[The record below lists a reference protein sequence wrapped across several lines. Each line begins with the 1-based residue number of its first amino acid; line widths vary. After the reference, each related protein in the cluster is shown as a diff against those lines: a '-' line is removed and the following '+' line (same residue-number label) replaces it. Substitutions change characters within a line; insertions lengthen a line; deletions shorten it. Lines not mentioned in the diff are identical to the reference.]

1 MWTIMDADWRRISP
15 RRSPHIT
22 MILAMNIDSDCSSN
36 SGFRAL
42 GVQTSVYRKEGEK
55 RENEPLSFHCT
66 GSAETRDPNTRV
78 GIRLLKKRSVFIE
91 DRQVKGSKSVIQ
103 E

>member
-1 MWTIMDADWRRISP
+1 MK
-15 RRSPHIT
+15 
-22 MILAMNIDSDCSSN
+22 ILAMNIGADCSSN
-36 SGFRAL
+36 SAFNAL
-42 GVQTSVYRKEGEK
+42 GAQTSVYRKEDES

-66 GSAETRDPNTRV
+66 SSAETRYPNTRV
-78 GIRLLKKRSVFIE
+78 GICLLKKRSVFIE